1 MCNIDPLYR
10 VKEMKFPC
18 EIITEP
24 YITEMRITIT
34 KILKDRKYSQ
44 NQIADLLQVSQ
55 PIISGYLRKD
65 KIYDDVPSEIIH
77 SANIVGAEIAELLM
91 SEGKSGI
98 PKSISMACYQCKILR
113 TGGPVC
119 LYHKQSIPVLEEDC
133 TRCLSG
139 HDVISLQVDKTL
151 ILSNLRM
158 VYREITNM
166 NNIERI
172 IPEIGMQI
180 VLGGSN
186 MNSTMDIA
194 GFPSRIIKRKKS
206 SLMADGPIFGGSSSL
221 SDLLL
226 LLNKKFSGI
235 FALASI
241 KTSDWLT
248 KRLSNLDKSFK
259 IIDGFDLDY
268 RIKIDDI
275 DNINQLPLI
284 IIDYGS
290 LGYEA
295 ISYILSSN
303 HNDLIKLIREI
314 VNY

>member
-1 MCNIDPLYR
+1 
-10 VKEMKFPC
+10 MKFPC
-18 EIITEP
+18 ELITEP
-24 YITEMRITIT
+24 YITEIRITIT
-34 KILKDRKYSQ
+34 KILKEKGYSQ
-44 NQIADLLQVSQ
+44 NQISDFLQVSQ
-55 PIISGYLRKD
+55 PIVSGYLRKD
-65 KIYDDVPSEIIH
+65 KLYDDVPNEIVH
-77 SANIVGAEIAELLM
+77 SAKTVGAEIAELLM
-91 SEGKSGI
+91 IKGKSGI
-98 PKSISMACYQCKILR
+98 PESISMACYQCKMLR

-119 LYHKQSIPVLEEDC
+119 LYHKHIIPSLEEDC

-139 HDVISLQVDKTL
+139 KDVISLQVDKTR

-158 VYREITNM
+158 VYYEITNLK
-166 NNIERI
+166 NIERI

-180 VLGGSN
+180 VLGGSD

-206 SLMADGPIFGGSSSL
+206 NLMADGPIFGGSSSL

-226 LLNKKFSGI
+226 LLNNKSSNI

-241 KTSDWLT
+241 KTSEWLT
-248 KRLSNLDKSFK
+248 KRLTNLEKRFEV
-259 IIDGFDLDY
+259 IDGFDLEY
-268 RIKIDDI
+268 RRKIDEI
-275 DNINQLPLI
+275 IQISQLPLV
-284 IIDYGS
+284 IIDHGS

-303 HNDLIKLIREI
+303 HNELIKLMREI

>member
-1 MCNIDPLYR
+1 MC
-10 VKEMKFPC
+10 MKFPC

-24 YITEMRITIT
+24 YIAEMRITIT
-34 KILKDRKYSQ
+34 KILKGKGYSQ
-44 NQIADLLQVSQ
+44 IQIAELLQVSQ
-55 PIISGYLRKD
+55 PIISGYLRKE
-65 KIYDDVPSEIIH
+65 KTYDDVPSEIIH
-77 SANIVGAEIAELLM
+77 SAQTIGIEIAELLI
-91 SEGKSGI
+91 SKGEEGI
-98 PKSISMACYQCKILR
+98 PESISMACYQCKMLR

-119 LYHKQSIPVLEEDC
+119 LYHKQSIPILEEDC

-151 ILSNLRM
+151 ILSNLRV
-158 VYREITNM
+158 VYKEITSM
-166 NNIERI
+166 KHIERI

-180 VLGGSN
+180 VLGGPN
-186 MNSTMDIA
+186 MNNTMDIA

-206 SLMADGPIFGGSSSL
+206 NLMADGPIFGGSSSL

-241 KTSDWLT
+241 KTSDWLI
-248 KRLSNLDKSFK
+248 KRLANLNKTYEV
-259 IIDGFDLDY
+259 IDGFDLDY
-268 RIKIDDI
+268 KKKIDDI
-275 DNINQLPLI
+275 VAISKLPLV

-295 ISYILSSN
+295 ISYIVSADHIELV
-303 HNDLIKLIREI
+303 KLIREI

>member
-1 MCNIDPLYR
+1 
-10 VKEMKFPC
+10 MKFPC

-34 KILKDRKYSQ
+34 KILKEKGYSQ
-44 NQIADLLQVSQ
+44 IQIAELLQVSQ
-55 PIISGYLRKD
+55 PIISGYLRKE
-65 KIYDDVPSEIIH
+65 KIYDDVPREIIH
-77 SANIVGAEIAELLM
+77 SAQSIGLEITELLI
-91 SEGKSGI
+91 SKGKEGI
-98 PKSISMACYQCKILR
+98 PESISLACYQCKMLR

-119 LYHKQSIPVLEEDC
+119 LYHKQSIPILEEDC

-139 HDVISLQVDKTL
+139 QDVISLQVDKTL
-151 ILSNLRM
+151 ILSDLRM
-158 VYREITNM
+158 VYKEITKM
-166 NNIERI
+166 KHVERI

-180 VLGGSN
+180 VLGGPN
-186 MNSTMDIA
+186 MQTTMDIA

-226 LLNKKFSGI
+226 LLNEKYTDI

-241 KTSDWLT
+241 KTSNWLI
-248 KRLSNLDKSFK
+248 KRLANLDKSHK
-259 IIDGFDLDY
+259 VMDGFDLDY
-268 RIKIDDI
+268 KKKIDDI
-275 DNINQLPLI
+275 DKINNLPLV
-284 IIDYGS
+284 IIDSGS

-295 ISYILSSN
+295 ISFVLASN
-303 HNDLIKLIREI
+303 HIELIKLIREI